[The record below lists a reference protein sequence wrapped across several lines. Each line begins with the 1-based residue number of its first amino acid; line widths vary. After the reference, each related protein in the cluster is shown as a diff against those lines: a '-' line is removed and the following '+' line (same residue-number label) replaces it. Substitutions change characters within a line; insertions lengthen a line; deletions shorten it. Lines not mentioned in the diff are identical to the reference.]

1 MAIQNLQFEASGK
14 LKTQSPDAVKKAD
27 EGATIIAYT
36 DGVTANGRP
45 YYAYIAVKPSKYR
58 EFYERT
64 KARETIRLG
73 DYGKI
78 IVYGYETKPPAGVVQ
93 HMREKY
99 GYDDEYEAKLQAEV
113 ARQRTQFSIDQEEK
127 RLLDIVAMMKTKK
140 K

>member
-1 MAIQNLQFEASGK
+1 MQAYQFEQSGK
-14 LKTQSPDAVKKAD
+14 LKPQSPEVLKKAD
-27 EGATIIAYT
+27 EGASIIAYT
-36 DGVTANGRP
+36 DGVTASGRP

-64 KARETIRLG
+64 KARETMRLG

-93 HMREKY
+93 HMKEKY
-99 GYDDEYEAKLQAEV
+99 SFDDEYEAKLQAEV
-113 ARQRTQFSIDQEEK
+113 ARQRTQFSIDQEER
-127 RLLDIVAMMKTKK
+127 RLLDIVAMMKSKK

>member
-1 MAIQNLQFEASGK
+1 MQAYQFESSGK
-14 LKTQSPDAVKKAD
+14 LKPQSPEALKKAD
-27 EGATIIAYT
+27 EGASIIAYT
-36 DGVTANGRP
+36 DGVTASGRP

-64 KARETIRLG
+64 KARESMRLG

-78 IVYGYETKPPAGVVQ
+78 IVYGYETKPPPAVVE
-93 HMREKY
+93 HMREKF
-99 GYDDEYEAKLQAEV
+99 GFDDEYEAKLQAEV

-127 RLLDIVAMMKTKK
+127 RLLDIVAMMKAKK